1 MKIPYFTADELSVL
15 SDLALTMLQTPR
27 DSKSATLT
35 RILTGMLNQ
44 LEPEQFRNAMA
55 DFVKLASGTSLDVI
69 GELIGLTRGMIDH
82 SKGCSPETDASFR
95 ECLLA
100 EVRHPQLRDGTEE
113 LLGFSLKTTLHFH
126 SLVTFTQ
133 QQAAIGKVSKD
144 LRKEIEGME
153 VGQTLR
159 INDLWL
165 VVRYACQDFV
175 VDVGEPNRP
184 FQEILLWR
192 HGKPELLTDNY
203 VLQSGEQLTI
213 ETSIPVPIDL
223 QPAAQQ

>member
-1 MKIPYFTADELSVL
+1 MKIQYLTANQSAVL
-15 SDLALTMLQTPR
+15 SDLAWTMLQTPR
-27 DSKSATLT
+27 DSKAAALT
-35 RILTGMLNQ
+35 RILTGRLN
-44 LEPEQFRNAMA
+44 EMDPEQFRNVMA
-55 DFVKLASGTSLDVI
+55 DFVKWASGTSLDVL
-69 GELIGLTRGMIDH
+69 GDLLGLTRGSVEH

-100 EVRHPQLRDGTEE
+100 EVRRPPLRDGTGE

-133 QQAAIGKVSKD
+133 QQAAIGKVVKA
-144 LRKEIEGME
+144 LQNEIEDME

-159 INDLWL
+159 VNELWF
-165 VVRYACQDFV
+165 VMRFACQDVV

-184 FQEILLWR
+184 FQEVLLWR
-192 HGKPELLTDNY
+192 RGKPEPLTANY
-203 VLQSGEQLTI
+203 VLQAGEQLTL
-213 ETSIPVPIDL
+213 ENSIPVPIDL